1 MWGRCAPS
9 PHSSSTATHS
19 PSTTRPS
26 SPALRASS
34 TADASR
40 SRSRGSVMVT
50 KGPWHAPCCTADP
63 VLTIASAPPAPG
75 AAGGGGGVGGGGGE
89 VDYKWPSA
97 EASSL
102 AFTSGEKIT
111 LFGGSPLLL
120 TKTRSAAIENAIAA
134 AYGR

>member
-19 PSTTRPS
+19 PETTRPS

-63 VLTIASAPPAPG
+63 VLTIASAPPPPSPNTAPPPR
-75 AAGGGGGVGGGGGE
+75 AARGGREAGRAARE
-89 VDYKWPSA
+89 VDYQWPSA

-120 TKTRSAAIENAIAA
+120 
-134 AYGR
+134 